1 MPDPE
6 KKTSRPGA
14 YVTTTVV
21 GEPVKAFVPAPLPP
35 PELDLSGLYRH
46 LDRANQ
52 AMGRLDG
59 LTALLPDA
67 RFLLY
72 LYVRKEALVSS
83 QIEGTQSSL
92 GDLLLFENKAPTT
105 VPKHDVE
112 EVSNYVAAMQ
122 HGLRRLA
129 DGFPLSLRLIREIHG
144 ILLRG
149 GRGASKT
156 PGEFRRSQNWI
167 GGSRPGNAS
176 FVPPPP
182 EQMMK
187 CLDSFE
193 RFLHN
198 EDEDEDDKHGLP
210 LLVVAG
216 LVHVQFESIH
226 PFLDGNGRLG
236 RLLITLLLCAQGALK
251 EPLLY
256 LSLFFK
262 THRDKY
268 YDHLQ
273 RVRTEG
279 AWEEWLEFFLEG
291 AATTAQEAAAA
302 ATRILRLF
310 SRDRTKIQK
319 LGRAA
324 ASTLRVHEYMQRK
337 PMANIRDAARALK
350 LSIPTV
356 TAGFNHLV
364 RIGVLEEV
372 TGKRRDRLF
381 TYARYFNIV
390 SEGTEP
396 LRNKNS

>member
-1 MPDPE
+1 VDNSLKAPLGKYM
-6 KKTSRPGA
+6 
-14 YVTTTVV
+14 TTTVA
-21 GEPVKAFVPAPLPP
+21 GEPVQAFIPSPLPP
-35 PELDLSGLYRH
+35 TDLDLSGLHQH

-52 AMGRLDG
+52 ALGRLDG
-59 LTALLPDA
+59 LTVLLPDV

-83 QIEGTQSSL
+83 QIEGTQSSFV
-92 GDLLLFENKAPTT
+92 DVLLFENKVPTT
-105 VPKHDVE
+105 VSKEDVE

-122 HGLRRLA
+122 HGLRRLQG
-129 DGFPLSLRLIREIHG
+129 GFPLSLRLIREIHA

-149 GRGASKT
+149 GRGANKT
-156 PGEFRRSQNWI
+156 RGEFRRSQNWI

-182 EQMMK
+182 EQMMQ

-193 RFLHN
+193 RFLH
-198 EDEDEDDKHGLP
+198 DDKHGLP
-210 LLVVAG
+210 LLVEAG

-236 RLLITLLLCAQGALK
+236 RLLITLLLCAKGALK
-251 EPLLY
+251 QPLLY
-256 LSLFFK
+256 LSLYFK
-262 THRDKY
+262 AHRSQY

-279 AWEEWLEFFLEG
+279 AWEDWLRFFLEG
-291 AATTAQEAAAA
+291 TATTAQEAAET
-302 ATRILRLF
+302 ATRVLRLF
-310 SRDRTKIQK
+310 SADRRKIQK
-319 LGRAA
+319 LGRS
-324 ASTLRVHEYMQRK
+324 ASSALRVHEYMQQK
-337 PMANIRDAARALK
+337 PIANIAATARALK

-356 TAGFNHLV
+356 TGALNHLV
-364 RIGVLEEV
+364 RLGIVEEV

-381 TYARYFNIV
+381 TYSRYFNIV

-396 LRNKNS
+396 LVP